1 MKMKIQQNAGLIGV
15 LAAVS
20 WCSVAAAA
28 PIHVIVN
35 GAPVTFTDQQ
45 PTSVNNHVLVPLRG
59 VLEAMG
65 AHVQWN
71 PAAQAVTASRG
82 ATTVQ
87 LAVGSLD
94 ASLNGSPI
102 ALEVPAQ
109 MIGGRVMVPLR
120 FVSEAL
126 GAEVHWTDFS
136 QTATIQT
143 AAQTSPIEN
152 SNAGV
157 PVAPVSQVP
166 VVSVQPTPTVRP
178 GSGLSGILTS
188 ALPTIPGT
196 TRLQVP
202 VSPGQIPI
210 ATDVAVS
217 DFTVN
222 GAGPFHPGDLVNVQL
237 KGTPG
242 GKAIFTIGG
251 TATSTPMLETTPGN
265 YSGSYKVP
273 AGAKGE
279 NVSVVGRLAKNGASS
294 PLVQAATP
302 VTFLSLPPQLSQM
315 QPAGGSTTSNQ
326 KQTIYAVFSPGS
338 SAVNPASAQLIVNGQ
353 DVTPQTTVGPVFVTY
368 TPTQD
373 YPAGPVSVKLSLG
386 DTAGQTAVK
395 AWSFTVKPH
404 EGIKSLVDTAAG
416 PLKTGNDLKVTL
428 TGDPGGQA
436 WFSIPFVTDRQPM
449 FEQKPGIYAGN
460 YLVGAKDF
468 GYNVNVIGHLD
479 IGGAHFTEKSAAP
492 VVIWSRAVIQPVI
505 TSPAPNSLVKG
516 SMKVVGSVDPDS
528 KVDVTITFKQSLLG
542 LFGTSGLVS
551 QETVTSDT
559 QGHFTTKDIPLGG
572 VLGTSAGVT
581 YTVSVVST
589 NPAGDKSQ
597 PTILNLRS

>member
-1 MKMKIQQNAGLIGV
+1 MNRKMQHTASVLSL

-20 WCSVAAAA
+20 WCSGVSAA

-71 PAAQAVTASRG
+71 PANQAVTASRG

-94 ASLNGSPI
+94 ASVNGSPI
-102 ALEVPAQ
+102 TMEVPAQ

-126 GAEVHWTDFS
+126 GADVHWTDYS

-143 AAQTSPIEN
+143 LNPGPGVQPVTNSTVGSGSPVV
-152 SNAGV
+152 AR
-157 PVAPVSQVP
+157 PVGPSGTLPVSP
-166 VVSVQPTPTVRP
+166 
-178 GSGLSGILTS
+178 
-188 ALPTIPGT
+188 LPAGAGT
-196 TRLQVP
+196 TRLATP
-202 VSPGQIPI
+202 ISPGQIPV
-210 ATDVAVS
+210 TNDVVVT

-222 GAGPFHPGDLVNVQL
+222 GAGPFHPGDAVNVQL

-242 GKAIFTIGG
+242 GKAVFTIGG
-251 TATSTPMLETTPGN
+251 IPTSVPMQETTPGN
-265 YSGSYKVP
+265 YAGSYKVP

-279 NVSVVGRLAKNGASS
+279 NVFIVGRLAKNGASS

-302 VTFLSLPPQLSQM
+302 VTFLSLPPQLSQL
-315 QPAGGSTTSNQ
+315 QPAAGSTTSNQ
-326 KQTIYAVFSPGS
+326 KQTVYAVFSPGS
-338 SAVNPASAQLIVNGQ
+338 SAVNPATAQLVVNGQ
-353 DVTPQTTVGPVFVTY
+353 DVTPQATVGPVFVTY

-373 YPAGPVSVKLSLG
+373 YPAGPVAVKLTLADVNG
-386 DTAGQTAVK
+386 LAAVK
-395 AWSFTVKPH
+395 TWSFTVKPH
-404 EGIKSLVDTAAG
+404 EGIKSLVDTATG
-416 PLKTGNDLKVTL
+416 PLKAGDTLNVTL

-436 WFSIPFVTDRQPM
+436 WFSVPSVTDRQPL
-449 FEQKPGIYAGN
+449 FEAKPGVYTGG
-460 YLVGAKDF
+460 YRVGPTDF

-479 IGGAHFTEKSAAP
+479 IGGAHFTEKSSAP
-492 VVIWSRAVIQPVI
+492 IVVWSRAAFKPII
-505 TSPAPNSLVKG
+505 KSPAPNSQVKG
-516 SMKVVGSVDPDS
+516 SVKVVGAADPDS
-528 KVDVTITFKQSLLG
+528 RVDITVTFKQSLLG

-551 QETVTSDT
+551 QETVTSDA
-559 QGHFTTKDIPLGG
+559 QGHFATKDIPLSG
-572 VLGTSAGVT
+572 VLGSSAGVT
-581 YTVSVVST
+581 YTITVVGT
-589 NPAGDKSQ
+589 NPAGAKSE